1 MTMTYNPNIY
11 NERRNSGRYRRRI
24 TIQCYE
30 SIVDEEGIAIHDWVP
45 VATIWSA
52 RKPLTTRW
60 REYFRAAGLNAEKM
74 FQYEIRYREG
84 ITENMRIVDGKRVVN
99 DQEVDRVLEIKAVL
113 DDAKGDRTE
122 TWIMALEL
130 TPG

>member
-1 MTMTYNPNIY
+1 MAEKLTNPRKY
-11 NERRNSGRYRRRI
+11 DRRI
-24 TIQCYE
+24 TIQKFV
-30 SIVDEEGIAIHDWVP
+30 STIDDEGVSTKDWMP
-45 VATIWSA
+45 VITLWAK

-60 REYFRAAGLNAEKM
+60 REYFQAAGINAEKM

-84 ITENMRIVDGKRVVN
+84 ITEEMRIIDGKKKVGDV
-99 DQEVDRVLEIKAVL
+99 EIDRIFEIKAVL
-113 DDAKGDRTE
+113 DDALGDRVE